1 MGANKVKTRSVVCF
15 IVLAVA
21 LSIGSSAKADT
32 VTVILTGVSGGV
44 QGGVYTSPYYAT
56 VGNLKN
62 VPIVCDDY
70 AHEVYMGES
79 WTASISTFADLSQA
93 RFWQA
98 SGGSQAADQAAT
110 LQLYDEAAYLFNE
123 LYLQPSQAGDISFA
137 LWSIF
142 DPSQV
147 ESSAGWDS
155 NAAWWLASAQT
166 QTYTVGEFS
175 NFEVLTPISPT
186 SPQEYLV
193 RTPEPSAA
201 LLLGIGLLAMFALSR
216 RKAWR
221 YQPAKQFEF

>member
-1 MGANKVKTRSVVCF
+1 MKTRSVVCF

-44 QGGVYTSPYYAT
+44 QGGVHTSPYYAT
-56 VGNLKN
+56 VGSLKN

-93 RFWQA
+93 RFWQT
-98 SGGSQAADQAAT
+98 GGESQAADQATT

-123 LYLQPSQAGDISFA
+123 LYLQPSQRGDISFA
-137 LWSIF
+137 LWAIF
-142 DPSQV
+142 DRSQV

-166 QTYTVGEFS
+166 QTYTAGEFS
-175 NFEVLTPISPT
+175 NFEVLTPIAPT

-193 RTPEPSAA
+193 RTPEPSAG
-201 LLLGIGLLAMFALSR
+201 LLLGVGLLAIFAFSR
-216 RKAWR
+216 RKSWGFH
-221 YQPAKQFEF
+221 PAKRFS

>member
-1 MGANKVKTRSVVCF
+1 VKTLPVVGF
-15 IVLAVA
+15 VVLAVA
-21 LSIGSSAKADT
+21 LCIPSSAKADT
-32 VTVILTGVSGGV
+32 VAVTLTGVSGGV

-56 VGNLKN
+56 VGTLTD

-70 AHEVYMGES
+70 SHEVYMGES
-79 WTASISTFADLSQA
+79 WTASVSTFADLSQA
-93 RFWQA
+93 RFWQT

-123 LYLQPSQAGDISFA
+123 LYLRPSQRGDISFA
-137 LWSIF
+137 LWAIF

-166 QTYTVGEFS
+166 QTYTEGAFS
-175 NFEVLTPISPT
+175 NFEVLTPISTT

-201 LLLGIGLLAMFALSR
+201 LLLGVGLLAMFAISR
-216 RKAWR
+216 RKSWES
-221 YQPAKQFEF
+221 QPSKRFDF

>member
-44 QGGVYTSPYYAT
+44 QGGVHTSPYYAT
-56 VGNLKN
+56 VGSLKN

-93 RFWQA
+93 RFWQT
-98 SGGSQAADQAAT
+98 GGESQAADQATT

-123 LYLQPSQAGDISFA
+123 LYLQPSQRGDISFA

-147 ESSAGWDS
+147 ESSVGWDS

-166 QTYTVGEFS
+166 QTYTAGEFS
-175 NFEVLTPISPT
+175 NFEVLTPIAPT

-193 RTPEPSAA
+193 RTPEPSAG
-201 LLLGIGLLAMFALSR
+201 LLLGVGLLAIFAFSR
-216 RKAWR
+216 RKSWGFH
-221 YQPAKQFEF
+221 PAKRFS